1 METEAY
7 KIIISNLRTAIDESG
22 YKQKVVAERA
32 GMTPRQLNDIL
43 CFRKRLD
50 AAYIPAFCI
59 VLNISPA
66 KVFEGAIS

>member
-7 KIIISNLRTAIDESG
+7 KIIIANIRNAIDESG
-22 YKQKVVAERA
+22 YKQKVVAVRA

-50 AAYIPAFCI
+50 AADIPVFCV

-66 KVFEGAIS
+66 RIFEGAIA

>member
-7 KIIISNLRTAIDESG
+7 KKIISNIRTAIDESG

-50 AAYIPAFCI
+50 AADIPVFCI
-59 VLNISPA
+59 ILNISPA
-66 KVFEGAIS
+66 KVFEGAIA